1 MRVLVTGGAGFI
13 GSHLC
18 DAFQARGDEVC
29 AIDDLSHGHVSRL
42 PEAVDLHKGSVL
54 NASWLSTLL
63 EEIRPELI
71 CHLAAQVDVRVSVA
85 FPGMDAEVNV
95 VGTVNLLEAARSIGA
110 RVIFSST
117 GGALYGPHAPIPSP
131 ENAPPAPSSPYGVAK
146 YCAEQY
152 VSLYNRMF
160 GTTHAILRLANVY
173 GPRQRSSGDAGVVSI
188 FCANSIQGKP
198 LTVYGDG
205 RQTRDYVYVDDCVAA
220 FQAAADYDQAGTWNI
235 GTGIEVSV
243 LELATLVTQVTGDRS
258 QPVFVP
264 ARSGELLRNALSWD
278 LAAAELGW
286 RPVTS
291 LADGVES
298 VVRWYRAGAPDQTSP
313 PWIASAPVVRGEKAA
328 VPPASAQPR
337 EICMS
342 SSVRPGR
349 AFSG

>member
-18 DAFQARGDEVC
+18 DALQARGDEVC
-29 AIDDLSHGHVSRL
+29 VVDDLSRGRVSRL
-42 PEAVDLHKGSVL
+42 AEGVDRHKGNML
-54 NASWLSTLL
+54 NASWLSALV
-63 EEIRPELI
+63 EEIRPDLI

-85 FPGMDAEVNV
+85 FPGTDAEVNV
-95 VGTVNLLEAARSIGA
+95 VGTVNLLEAARGVGA

-117 GGALYGPHAPIPSP
+117 GGALYGAHAPVPSP
-131 ENAPPAPSSPYGVAK
+131 ETTPPAPSSPYGVAK

-152 VSLYNRMF
+152 VTLYNRLF

-173 GPRQRSSGDAGVVSI
+173 GPRQGSSGDAGVVSI
-188 FCANSIQGKP
+188 FCANNIQGRP

-205 RQTRDYVYVDDCVAA
+205 RQTRDYVYVADCVAA
-220 FQAAADYDQAGTWNI
+220 FLAAADYGRAGTWNI
-235 GTGIEVSV
+235 GTGMEVSV
-243 LELATLVTQVTGDRS
+243 LQLAALVAQVTGDRS

-264 ARSGELLRNALSWD
+264 ARDGELLRNALSWD
-278 LAAAELGW
+278 LAAADLGW

-291 LADGVES
+291 LVDGVEA
-298 VVRWYRAGAPDQTSP
+298 VVRWYAAGAPDRTPP
-313 PWIASAPVVRGEKAA
+313 PWTAPRSAAVAETAA
-328 VPPASAQPR
+328 VPPVSGQPR

-349 AFSG
+349 ASSG